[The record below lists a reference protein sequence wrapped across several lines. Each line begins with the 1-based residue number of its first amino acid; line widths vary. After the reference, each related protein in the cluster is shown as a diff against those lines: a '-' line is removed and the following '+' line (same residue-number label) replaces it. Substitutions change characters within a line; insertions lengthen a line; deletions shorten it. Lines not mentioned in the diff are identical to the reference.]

1 MTSVVV
7 IYALR
12 YSINQCC
19 WWLGQGNWW
28 WLPHRCG
35 NFFLI
40 LVRPLIQ
47 YHTSGCCT
55 NYSITVSV
63 DLFCA
68 GSLFF
73 LSCQQRIV
81 INGSQSTWLLV
92 LSGVSRG
99 TVLGPLLF
107 LLYINDIDTDVT
119 SEIRLFADDCILYR
133 TIKSSAACVVLQSDI
148 SKLQSWACTW
158 QMYFN
163 PDKCHIL
170 PISRKR
176 NETIH
181 SYHLGQNMLSVV
193 DCIFI

>member
-1 MTSVVV
+1 MV
-7 IYALR
+7 ISLPGFSLQGAAVLR
-12 YSINQCC
+12 
-19 WWLGQGNWW
+19 
-28 WLPHRCG
+28 
-35 NFFLI
+35 
-40 LVRPLIQ
+40 
-47 YHTSGCCT
+47 
-55 NYSITVSV
+55 
-63 DLFCA
+63 
-68 GSLFF
+68 
-73 LSCQQRIV
+73 
-81 INGSQSTWLLV
+81 
-92 LSGVSRG
+92 
-99 TVLGPLLF
+99 PLLF

-158 QMYFN
+158 QMHFN

-176 NETIH
+176 NETIP